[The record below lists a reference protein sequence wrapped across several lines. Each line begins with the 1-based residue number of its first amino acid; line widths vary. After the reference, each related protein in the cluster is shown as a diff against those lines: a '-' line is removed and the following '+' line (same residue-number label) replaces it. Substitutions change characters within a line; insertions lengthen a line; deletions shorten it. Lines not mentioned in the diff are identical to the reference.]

1 MLNARESAICHH
13 SCSHI
18 GATVNEE
25 EKGDKTRLARARS
38 RVTSHKESLSDETRY
53 AADAVNVDACS
64 ITRDYLLF
72 LYVPP
77 FLRRSRCLRRIARLG
92 WPR

>member
-25 EKGDKTRLARARS
+25 EKIDGTKRIRTRAQS
-38 RVTSHKESLSDETRY
+38 RVTSHKESLHDETHY
-53 AADAVNVDACS
+53 ATKVVNVDACS
-64 ITRDYLLF
+64 ITHDYLFF
-72 LYVPP
+72 LYIPS
-77 FLRRSRCLRRIARLG
+77 FLRRSRVYDG
-92 WPR
+92 